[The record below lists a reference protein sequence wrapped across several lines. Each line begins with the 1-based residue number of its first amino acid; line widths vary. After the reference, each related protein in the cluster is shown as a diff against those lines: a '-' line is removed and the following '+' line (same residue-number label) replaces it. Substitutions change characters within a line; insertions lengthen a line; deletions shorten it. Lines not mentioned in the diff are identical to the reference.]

1 MRRSESLQARYI
13 AENGRLTTPARSKGP
28 TLHLLSRDTAG
39 AETQPS
45 RLEVADRATS
55 PALAWAAPLQACSS
69 RIRKYMWDLLL
80 HFRGT
85 HYCQAIPLYLPA
97 CLLRAYLRVLA
108 APAAAIIMG
117 RAVSS
122 SSLKDVSPPPAN
134 IHSSKKTK
142 VEYDVTQVLPVR
154 FHG

>member
-1 MRRSESLQARYI
+1 
-13 AENGRLTTPARSKGP
+13 
-28 TLHLLSRDTAG
+28 
-39 AETQPS
+39 
-45 RLEVADRATS
+45 
-55 PALAWAAPLQACSS
+55 
-69 RIRKYMWDLLL
+69 MWDLLL

-85 HYCQAIPLYLPA
+85 HYCKAIPLYLSA